1 MLSAPLFE
9 DKPRLDEWSIAMR
22 AARELAEGIVANLGF
37 GIPML
42 VSSFVDPEME
52 VLLHSEN
59 GVLGFGPVVEDA
71 ADADP
76 YCINGGG
83 QPVRRRPGMS
93 FMSHDES
100 FALIRGGWVD
110 VTFLGALQVSEAGD
124 LANWRVPGKVSG
136 ALGGGQDLAFCAKR
150 VVCLMTH
157 QAKDGRPKIVRR
169 LDLDVTAPRCVK
181 RIISDI
187 AVIDLVEPG
196 RLVLREVLPGWT
208 PEEVQQV
215 TEPELQVA
223 NDVADLVL

>member
-1 MLSAPLFE
+1 VLKVPRFE

-22 AARELAEGIVANLGF
+22 AARELAEGMVANLGF

-42 VSSFVDPEME
+42 ISSFVDPDME

-59 GVLGFGPVVEDA
+59 GVLGFGPVVEDPA
-71 ADADP
+71 EADP

-83 QPVRRRPGMS
+83 QPVRRRPGMC

-110 VTFLGALQVSEAGD
+110 VSFLGALEVSAEGD

-157 QAKDGRPKIVRR
+157 QAKDGTPKIVRR
-169 LDLDVTAPRCVK
+169 LSLDVTAPRCVR
-181 RIISDI
+181 RIVSDI
-187 AVIDLVEPG
+187 AVIDVEPDG
-196 RLVLREVLPGWT
+196 LVLREVLPGWT
-208 PEEVQQV
+208 PEAVQAV
-215 TEPELQVA
+215 TEPELVVA
-223 NDVADLVL
+223 EDCGELVL